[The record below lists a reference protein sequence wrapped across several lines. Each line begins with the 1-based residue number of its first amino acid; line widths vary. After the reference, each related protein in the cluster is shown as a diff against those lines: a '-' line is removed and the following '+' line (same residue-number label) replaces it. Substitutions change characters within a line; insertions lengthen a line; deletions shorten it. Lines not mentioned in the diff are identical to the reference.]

1 MVATPM
7 GDGDAEVEDDDGEV
21 DGKSATGEMEGGDG
35 GATGEVE
42 AMATLRWR
50 SATVEMEDGDGDGGG
65 DDEVENDAGKRAGC
79 GGGD

>member
-35 GATGEVE
+35 GATG
-42 AMATLRWR
+42 ATHLQGTERPHVLLAAELAVAVHSTMCTMPATWR
-50 SATVEMEDGDGDGGG
+50 STSASRITW
-65 DDEVENDAGKRAGC
+65 
-79 GGGD
+79 